1 VADTAGRTLP
11 ELLHRAAGA
20 RPGKTFLITPHDEL
34 TYGEFAAR
42 SGSVAGALVSAGVGH
57 GDRVTVCLPNCT
69 EFVLLLFACARI
81 GAVFAPVNPDAT
93 AAELAGLLRQA
104 GPRLVIGEQVTPTLL
119 AATRDACIDDDRVV
133 TARALC
139 TGTNVVPPA
148 AGTPGDTLVLI
159 PTSGSTNAP
168 KLVAH
173 SQSSS
178 VLAAEGFPAWV
189 GLDETDRMLTP
200 LPLFHGNALLYS
212 LLGSLGAAASLV
224 LLPRFS
230 VRQFWDLT
238 REFAVTQFNLIG
250 NMGEILLRTPQRDN
264 DADNPVRVCYSAW
277 APPEERHREFE
288 QRFGLDIVIGYGLSE
303 TSYGT
308 VWPLGGPKPFGS
320 IGRLRQHPA
329 LGRIN
334 EARIVDENLQPV
346 APGAPGVLMLRNPAV
361 MQGYFG
367 MADETKAVLQDGWLN
382 TGDIV
387 RMNEDGY
394 VYFVGRNK
402 DIIRR
407 SGENFAPIEVEEA
420 LDSHPGVF
428 ASAVIAVP
436 ARLADD
442 DAKAF
447 VVRSEASAV
456 TATELLEWCRDRLA
470 RFKLPRYIE
479 FIDELPM
486 TPSQRIAKGQ
496 LSRARNAQEV
506 DLESYL
512 TRP

>member
-1 VADTAGRTLP
+1 
-11 ELLHRAAGA
+11 
-20 RPGKTFLITPHDEL
+20 
-34 TYGEFAAR
+34 
-42 SGSVAGALVSAGVGH
+42 
-57 GDRVTVCLPNCT
+57 
-69 EFVLLLFACARI
+69 
-81 GAVFAPVNPDAT
+81 
-93 AAELAGLLRQA
+93 
-104 GPRLVIGEQVTPTLL
+104 
-119 AATRDACIDDDRVV
+119 
-133 TARALC
+133 
-139 TGTNVVPPA
+139 
-148 AGTPGDTLVLI
+148 
-159 PTSGSTNAP
+159 
-168 KLVAH
+168 
-173 SQSSS
+173 
-178 VLAAEGFPAWV
+178 
-189 GLDETDRMLTP
+189 
-200 LPLFHGNALLYS
+200 
-212 LLGSLGAAASLV
+212 
-224 LLPRFS
+224 
-230 VRQFWDLT
+230 
-238 REFAVTQFNLIG
+238 
-250 NMGEILLRTPQRDN
+250 
-264 DADNPVRVCYSAW
+264 
-277 APPEERHREFE
+277 
-288 QRFGLDIVIGYGLSE
+288 
-303 TSYGT
+303 
-308 VWPLGGPKPFGS
+308 
-320 IGRLRQHPA
+320 
-329 LGRIN
+329 
-334 EARIVDENLQPV
+334 
-346 APGAPGVLMLRNPAV
+346 

-456 TATELLEWCRDRLA
+456 TAAELLEWCRDRLA